1 MWLLNIYLIIIFL
14 LVLLYI
20 WYLLLVEF
28 TARFYLAVKKRFKE
42 LVGFPIFISYRI
54 STSYN

>member
-42 LVGFPIFISYRI
+42 LESKQKK
-54 STSYN
+54 